1 MGKMETIE
9 EMIEAHPNEWLLF
22 VDYEADEMNRPKRG
36 ILVAHSKDRSEIYK
50 QMKKYKGK
58 VGVRYAGKL
67 PKDVEVMFLWEL

>member
-9 EMIEAHPNEWLLF
+9 EMIKAYPNEWLLF

-36 ILVAHSKDRSEIYK
+36 VLVAHSKDRGEIYR

-58 VGVRYAGKL
+58 VGVRFAGKL
-67 PKDVEVMFLWEL
+67 PKDVEVMFPWEL